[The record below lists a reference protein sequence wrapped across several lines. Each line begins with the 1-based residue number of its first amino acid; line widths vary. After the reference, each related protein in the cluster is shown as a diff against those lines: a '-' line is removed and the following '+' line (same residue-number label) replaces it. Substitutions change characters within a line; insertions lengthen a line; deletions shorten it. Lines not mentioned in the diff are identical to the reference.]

1 MFDSTLAVAKTLA
14 FPLAAAALDRVAKAA
29 QETSWTLEGLA
40 RELRAESRRTA
51 LGGDHPAVT
60 TRRYEVATVIGTG
73 REGLT
78 AAIVAGGGEI
88 RYDKA

>member
-1 MFDSTLAVAKTLA
+1 VLDSMLAAAKTIALPLA
-14 FPLAAAALDRVAKAA
+14 ASALDRLAAAAQDAA
-29 QETSWTLEGLA
+29 WTLEGFA
-40 RELRAESRRTA
+40 RDLRAESRRTA

-78 AAIVAGGGEI
+78 AAIIAGGGEI
-88 RYDKA
+88 RYDRT